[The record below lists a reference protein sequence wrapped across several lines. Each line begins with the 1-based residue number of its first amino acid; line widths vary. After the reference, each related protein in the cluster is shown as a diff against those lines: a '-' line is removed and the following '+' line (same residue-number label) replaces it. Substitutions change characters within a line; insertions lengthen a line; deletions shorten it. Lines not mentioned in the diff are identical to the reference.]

1 MSGLIGTWHLSTTE
15 NFDEYMQALGKYQ
28 IKSTSIT
35 KVTRT
40 HSSRMCTAH
49 LQTVRAAG
57 PGGLRLRSDIWGG
70 GLRVPGLMFMG
81 CRLGAGVLYSEVQG
95 IMGNGHMGTPLGT
108 DRHTHLKEL
117 PSHNSVGGR

>member
-57 PGGLRLRSDIWGG
+57 PGGLRLKSDIWGG
-70 GLRVPGLMFMG
+70 AEGPRFDVHGVQ
-81 CRLGAGVLYSEVQG
+81 AGGGVAVQ
-95 IMGNGHMGTPLGT
+95 
-108 DRHTHLKEL
+108 
-117 PSHNSVGGR
+117 